1 MNLPSK
7 LYVYIDDDGETI
19 AKDSLQG
26 CAVFDETRIV
36 GVYSL
41 EKTVRLLSAESQVVE
56 RAADEMPSKE
66 KNVQ

>member
-7 LYVYIDDDGETI
+7 LYVYIDDDGETQVFI

-36 GVYSL
+36 GVYNL

-56 RAADEMPSKE
+56 AE
-66 KNVQ
+66 